1 MNQPRTFLQVL
12 FLFILLSPLTTL
24 AQWNTNTS
32 VNLEISSLATA
43 DMVSVPTSDGKT
55 WIAFYHE
62 NTGNYDMRA
71 QLIDENGYKLLG
83 PDGILVS
90 NQSSGTA
97 IFVFNACVDNQNNL
111 IIGCQD
117 QRTGSMK
124 AVLYKISPT
133 GSHLWNPLGVVLAEG
148 LAPYPAALSNN
159 DIVVAWNDDASSTL
173 KVQKIS
179 SAGSIAWTN
188 PITILVGSSTTT
200 RGQIVGN
207 LNEKFTL
214 VYQKYG
220 GGISTNLYAQMF
232 NSSGTALYAPLQI
245 CNQTTAPYRYYSI
258 TSEADTTYF
267 GYYSST
273 GLRFNSFTQRINPNG
288 TIPWGMNGSAFNTYT
303 SGADNYQMETSIGHE
318 PGSPYIWSVC
328 SFSDPNQDDY
338 GVYVQKYLKSTG
350 ARQFTDMGK
359 PVYQVSASRDIR
371 AGEIAVVN
379 DNPMFASYDVDYKI
393 YATRLNTS
401 GDFIW
406 PGNRVEISSTTTSLG
421 NPKGR
426 YGFTKISENRCAGI
440 WTEDRGSGDH
450 AYAQG
455 ISVGGL
461 IGIDVTTQG
470 GVPATISVS
479 GGTLQLLATIFPTTA
494 SQSVNW
500 AIIPVTGAASINA
513 SGLVTAL
520 VDGTVYARATAAQDN
535 TMSDS
540 LLITISGQIPIP
552 PAVVTL
558 PASSITLSGAVLNG
572 SVNANNYSSNAT
584 FEWGLTSSY
593 GNTATAT
600 PGQVTGNSAIA
611 VQASLSGLLPGTT
624 YHFRCVATNSGGTT
638 NGQDLTFT
646 TLCQMAGT
654 MSSITGP
661 ASLCAGT
668 TGQVYSVDP
677 FPGATSY
684 IWTIPTGAT
693 IVAGANSNSITV
705 NYSTVALSGNMSVY
719 ATDGLCTSLP
729 SPVLAITVTPLPVQ
743 AGPITGVQV
752 VCEGEQGIH
761 YTIPAIPGV
770 TNYVWT
776 VPAGAVIAS
785 GQNTTNITVN
795 FDSGSTSGN
804 VSVYGTN
811 TCGTGAA
818 SDPLPVTVNPL
829 PGIPGTITGPE
840 HICKVASGI
849 QYSVAPVSNAF
860 GYNWTLPAGA
870 MITSGSNTN
879 AITVTFT
886 ATAVSGNI
894 TVTPT
899 NGNCIGQP
907 SAAYAVTVDPTPSTP
922 VITRQGDTLISSAD
936 AGNQWYLEGVL
947 IPGATGKQHIAVV
960 AGNYT
965 VVVTLNNCSSAP
977 SASVLVLPVL
987 LDESILLQNFSVYP
1001 QPSRGQ
1007 LNVIIPG
1014 FNQQKFQAEVYNT
1027 SGQMLRS
1034 LSLEGRDEFILDL
1047 SDMNEGLY
1055 VLVVRNHVLTLS
1067 KRICLIK

>member
-1 MNQPRTFLQVL
+1 MKQLHTFLQVL
-12 FLFILLSPLTTL
+12 FLFIFLSPLASV
-24 AQWNTNTS
+24 AQWNTNTM
-32 VNLEISSLATA
+32 VNLEISSLMTA

-55 WIAFYHE
+55 WVAFYHE
-62 NTGNYDMRA
+62 NSGNYDMRA

-83 PDGILVS
+83 PDGVLVS

-117 QRTGSMK
+117 QRTGTMK
-124 AVLYKISPT
+124 AVLYKISPA
-133 GSHLWNPLGVVLAEG
+133 GNHLWSSSGVVLTAG

-159 DIVVAWNDDASSTL
+159 DIVVTWNDDASSTL
-173 KVQKIS
+173 KIQKIS
-179 SAGSIAWTN
+179 SAGSVVWTN
-188 PITILVGSSTTT
+188 PVTVMVGSSTTT

-207 LNEKFTL
+207 LNEKFTI

-232 NSSGTALYAPLQI
+232 NGSGTALYAPLQI

-258 TSEADTTYF
+258 TSDADTTYF

-273 GLRFNSFTQRINPNG
+273 GLRFNSFTQRINPGG

-303 SGADNYQMETSIGHE
+303 SGADNYQMETSIGHQ

-328 SFSDPNQDDY
+328 SFSDPNQNNY
-338 GVYVQKYLKSTG
+338 GVYVQKFLKSTG

-359 PVYQVSASRDIR
+359 PVYPISASRDTK

-393 YATRLNTS
+393 YATRLNAS
-401 GDFIW
+401 GDFTW

-426 YGFTKISENRCAGI
+426 FGFTKISENRCAGI

-470 GVPATISVS
+470 GVPATISTG
-479 GGTLQLLATIFPTTA
+479 GGTLQMVATVFPATA
-494 SQSVNW
+494 NQSVNW
-500 AIIPVTGAASINA
+500 SIVPVTGMASVNS

-520 VDGTVYARATAAQDN
+520 VDGTVYAKATSAQDN
-535 TMSDS
+535 TMADS
-540 LLITISGQIPIP
+540 LLITISNQIPIP

-558 PASSITLSGAVLNG
+558 PATAITLSAAILNG
-572 SVNANNYSSNAT
+572 SVNANNYNSNVT
-584 FEWGLTSSY
+584 FEWGLTTSY

-600 PGQVTGNSAIA
+600 PALVTGNTSTA
-611 VQASLSGLLPGTT
+611 VQAGLAGLLPGTT
-624 YHFRCVATNSGGTT
+624 YHFRCVASNTGGTT
-638 NGQDLTFT
+638 QGQDLTFT
-646 TLCQMAGT
+646 TQCQMVGT
-654 MSSITGP
+654 MSAITGP
-661 ASLCAGT
+661 VSLCAGS

-684 IWTIPTGAT
+684 IWTVPTGAT
-693 IVAGANSNSITV
+693 IVAGANTNSITV
-705 NYSTVALSGNMSVY
+705 NYSVVAQSGNMSVY

-729 SPVLAITVTPLPVQ
+729 SPVLAITVIPLPAQ
-743 AGPITGVQV
+743 AGPISGVQV
-752 VCEGEQGIH
+752 VCEGEQGIQ
-761 YTIPAIPGV
+761 YSIPAIPGV
-770 TNYVWT
+770 SNYVWS
-776 VPAGAVIAS
+776 VPPGAVITS
-785 GQNTTNITVN
+785 GQNTTTIVVN
-795 FDSGSTSGN
+795 FAAGSTSGN
-804 VSVYGTN
+804 ISVYGTN
-811 TCGTGAA
+811 SCGTGAV

-829 PGIPGTITGPE
+829 PGIPGSITGPD
-840 HICKVASGI
+840 HICKEASGI

-870 MITSGSNTN
+870 SITSGSNTN
-879 AITVTFT
+879 VITVNFSPS
-886 ATAVSGNI
+886 AVSGNV

-899 NGNCIGQP
+899 NGNCIGQSSP
-907 SAAYAVTVDPTPSTP
+907 ALMVTVDPTPATP
-922 VITRQGDTLISSAD
+922 VISRQGDTLISSAD

-965 VVVTLNNCSSAP
+965 VIVTLNNCSSAP
-977 SASVLVLPVL
+977 SASVLVLPVS
-987 LDESILLQNFSVYP
+987 LDESIPSQDFSVYP
-1001 QPSRGQ
+1001 QPCRDQ
-1007 LNVIIPG
+1007 LYIHVPAFMHQNSL
-1014 FNQQKFQAEVYNT
+1014 AEIYNT
-1027 SGQMLRS
+1027 AGQRIRS
-1034 LSLEGRDEFILDL
+1034 FNLEGKDEYHLDL
-1047 SDMNEGLY
+1047 SDMKAGIY
-1055 VLVVRNHVLTLS
+1055 VLVIRNQVSTIS
-1067 KRICLIK
+1067 KRICLL